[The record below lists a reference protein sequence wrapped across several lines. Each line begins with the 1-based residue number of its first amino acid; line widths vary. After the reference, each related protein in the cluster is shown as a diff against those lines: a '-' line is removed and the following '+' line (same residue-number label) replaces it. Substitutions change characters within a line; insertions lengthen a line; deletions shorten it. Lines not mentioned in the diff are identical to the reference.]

1 MSSSAPVSTD
11 CAFAPLRHRFAPRLN
26 FTIHLGIGW
35 LVAKSIRASAEV
47 HQTPHHRRKGSL
59 GHPDERDGSSA
70 ASHLG
75 KRLQD
80 ARASFYGPFVTELDT
95 RPRSY
100 GETLDPDFLRS
111 VFCSMLKARILEN
124 KLSSLYKAGKIVG
137 GVYLGRGQEAVS
149 ATLGT
154 ALIQGTDFFAPL
166 IRDQAGRTAFGE
178 PLIDCTRTYLGSK
191 DGPMRGRDGNIH
203 RGRPQVGMPAMI
215 SHLGAQVPVIAGML
229 FAKRLQGT
237 LAGRVGATCI
247 GDGAT
252 STGAFHEG
260 LNLAA
265 MEKLP
270 MVVIVANNQFA
281 YSTPNSRQFAC
292 ADLVEKA
299 RGYGVAGH
307 SVDGTDLIAC
317 ATVISKAVNLARA
330 GGGPQLV
337 VARLLRLSGHGEHD
351 DGSYVPQEIRGSHDG
366 RDCMEVA
373 MRQLV
378 EHGIA
383 TMNEISHWQE
393 TFAEEVQ
400 RAVAQAQQEDP
411 PDPYQED
418 WTALATRFPISV
430 SSSSGG
436 SAQ

>member
-1 MSSSAPVSTD
+1 VSNPD
-11 CAFAPLRHRFAPRLN
+11 LQNFA
-26 FTIHLGIGW
+26 
-35 LVAKSIRASAEV
+35 
-47 HQTPHHRRKGSL
+47 
-59 GHPDERDGSSA
+59 
-70 ASHLG
+70 
-75 KRLQD
+75 
-80 ARASFYGPFVTELDT
+80 
-95 RPRSY
+95 
-100 GETLDPDFLRS
+100 GEAVIDRDFLRS
-111 VFCSMLKARILEN
+111 TFQSMLRARILEN

-178 PLIDCTRTYLGSK
+178 PLIDCTRTYLGSVE
-191 DGPMRGRDGNIH
+191 GPMRGRDGNIH
-203 RGRPQVGMPAMI
+203 RGRPKMGMPAMI

-265 MEKLP
+265 VERLP
-270 MVVIVANNQFA
+270 MVVVVGNNQFA
-281 YSTPNSRQFAC
+281 YSTPNHRQFAC

-299 RGYGVAGH
+299 HGYGVGGF

-317 ATVISKAVNLARA
+317 ASVIREAVRRARE
-330 GGGPQLV
+330 GCGPQLV

-351 DGSYVPQEIRGSHDG
+351 DGAYVPMELRAGHYG
-366 RDCMEVA
+366 RDCVEVA

-378 EHGIA
+378 ETNAA
-383 TMNEISHWQE
+383 TVDEILAWQDA
-393 TFAEEVQ
+393 FSEEVQ
-400 RAVAQAQQEDP
+400 RAVAQAQQEAV
-411 PDPYQED
+411 PDPYRED
-418 WTALATRFPISV
+418 WTALSTRFPLTESV
-430 SSSSGG
+430 S
-436 SAQ
+436 QPFFQ

>member
-1 MSSSAPVSTD
+1 MQAIDRGEFWKAVAGSVLIVLVWAVPQLD
-11 CAFAPLRHRFAPRLN
+11 MQPFAD
-26 FTIHLGIGW
+26 
-35 LVAKSIRASAEV
+35 EV
-47 HQTPHHRRKGSL
+47 VMNR
-59 GHPDERDGSSA
+59 
-70 ASHLG
+70 
-75 KRLQD
+75 
-80 ARASFYGPFVTELDT
+80 
-95 RPRSY
+95 
-100 GETLDPDFLRS
+100 DFLRS
-111 VFCSMLKARILEN
+111 VFHSMLKARILEN

-149 ATLGT
+149 AALGT

-178 PLIDCTRTYLGSK
+178 PLIDCTRTYLGSVL
-191 DGPMRGRDGNIH
+191 GPMRGRDGNIH

-215 SHLGAQVPVIAGML
+215 SHLGAQVPVVAGML

-237 LAGRVGATCI
+237 LTGRVGATCI

-260 LNLAA
+260 LNLASV
-265 MEKLP
+265 ERLP
-270 MVVIVANNQFA
+270 MVVIVGNNQFA
-281 YSTPNSRQFAC
+281 YSTPNHRQFAC

-299 RGYGVAGH
+299 RGYGVGGF
-307 SVDGTDLIAC
+307 SVDGTDLLAC
-317 ATVISKAVNLARA
+317 ASVIREAVRRARE

-337 VARLLRLSGHGEHD
+337 VARLLRLSGH
-351 DGSYVPQEIRGSHDG
+351 YG
-366 RDCMEVA
+366 RDCVEVA

-383 TMNEISHWQE
+383 TVDEIFAWQDQ
-393 TFAEEVQ
+393 FAEEVQ

-418 WTALATRFPISV
+418 WTALSTRFPIPQTCA
-430 SSSSGG
+430 
-436 SAQ
+436 AQ